1 MFLVKKN
8 LKNGFTLVELLVTIS
23 IFVLLT
29 GVVLFNQNNFN
40 SSILLTNLAYDTAL
54 TIRQAQTY
62 GINVKEF
69 ATSSSATSQFVPY
82 GVHFNIAQNKSF
94 ILFADI
100 DYDSS
105 LRSSDGFYDSAGTTD
120 LTKCQLAKG
129 CVNRYNIQRGNHI
142 KELCLG
148 DVAKNNT
155 NGTCVGGGGLHT
167 DILDIVFT
175 RPNPDAKIRVPPYST
190 LIPNATIILSNAD
203 NTSYRYVHVAKNGL
217 IEIKY

>member
-82 GVHFNIAQNKSF
+82 GVHFDITQNKSF

-100 DYDSS
+100 DYNSDD
-105 LRSSDGFYDSAGTTD
+105 RSSDGLYEDSVD
-120 LTKCQLAKG
+120 LSKCQTSKG

-142 KELCLG
+142 KELCTG
-148 DVAKNNT
+148 DVAKGNT
-155 NGTCVGGGGLHT
+155 GGTCVGGSSV
-167 DILDIVFT
+167 DSLDIVFA
-175 RPNPDAKIRVPPYST
+175 RPNPDAQIRAESSGDEVT
-190 LIPNATIILSNAD
+190 NATIILSNAD